1 MDDGSTC
8 TVATKA
14 FFITK
19 SPYKL
24 LLELALKKYKQLY
37 IRPNKEIGSY
47 MIWKYLDNLVVG
59 RVTYINGLYVV

>member
-1 MDDGSTC
+1 VYIPLLIDNGSTC

-24 LLELALKKYKQLY
+24 LLELALKKRRQLY
-37 IRPNKEIGSY
+37 IRPNKEIDS
-47 MIWKYLDNLVVG
+47 
-59 RVTYINGLYVV
+59 RAF

>member
-24 LLELALKKYKQLY
+24 LLELALKKYK
-37 IRPNKEIGSY
+37 
-47 MIWKYLDNLVVG
+47 
-59 RVTYINGLYVV
+59 